1 MIQIYFISIN
11 ELWLFQ
17 HCKSELSKYVNVSC
31 VRFIWQMNKLG
42 GNTVCSQDQ
51 LCGARIDF
59 NKKSNNNS
67 LRKFSNDNICIL
79 FIYIY
84 IY

>member
-42 GNTVCSQDQ
+42 VGVIRSALKISCVE
-51 LCGARIDF
+51 LE
-59 NKKSNNNS
+59 
-67 LRKFSNDNICIL
+67 
-79 FIYIY
+79 
-84 IY
+84 